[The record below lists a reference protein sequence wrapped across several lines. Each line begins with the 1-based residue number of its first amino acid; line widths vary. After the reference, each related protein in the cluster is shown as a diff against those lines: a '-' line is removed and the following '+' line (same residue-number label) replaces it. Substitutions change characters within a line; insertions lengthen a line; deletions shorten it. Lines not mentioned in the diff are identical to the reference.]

1 MLIEETTNISKTAI
15 TPIGVAPPPTSS
27 KRCFS
32 IQLFVPKVMGQNAG
46 TKNKSLA
53 LQKWQEIFS
62 PSGEFVY
69 SKGNSVDLEASST
82 DGVDSSG
89 GSSSPTMNPRATMH
103 SRFFTYALSVGGRHS
118 CTRFVR
124 IAISLAQLCDLIHEK
139 YTGNILVNILADILA
154 YILAL
159 QLKLATD
166 QNPAS
171 GIVLCPQACSP
182 WRQAP
187 HGIAAGRRLKA
198 IDSDSYT
205 FTAAI
210 PSANLA
216 LISASYDHTNR
227 HLNYKSE
234 QYIQQTFW
242 YESLLPERNEGMSCI
257 PHRLRRVIHTVVHR
271 NRMCRRIG
279 GQEYPGGSSKL
290 STYRPYLLSG
300 GTRTANLFK
309 QNKLKTST
317 FTDGLLSRPGHAR
330 PFKLRTQGASKLSS
344 NVSSRHDPVSQP
356 LQVNSPI
363 PMLPIAL
370 TPQYLLMYILWPQPN
385 VDDDSVTG
393 STCKSSLS
401 TLAVSHIKPKD
412 SVGSL
417 ADIRGSV
424 WIVGYK
430 LCGRQ
435 IHRIGPPTCVDF
447 VRMCRPQQLVA
458 TDPHMSTAS
467 VITCDVGASAPA
479 LLH

>member
-27 KRCFS
+27 KR
-32 IQLFVPKVMGQNAG
+32 

-118 CTRFVR
+118 CTRFIR
-124 IAISLAQLCDLIHEK
+124 IATSLAQLCDLIHEK

-187 HGIAAGRRLKA
+187 HGITAARRLKA

-210 PSANLA
+210 PSGNLA

-234 QYIQQTFW
+234 QKPDVPQIRRLPLF
-242 YESLLPERNEGMSCI
+242 LPESSPQNVC
-257 PHRLRRVIHTVVHR
+257 VA
-271 NRMCRRIG
+271 RIE

-330 PFKLRTQGASKLSS
+330 PFKLRTQGPSKLSS

-363 PMLPIAL
+363 PMLPVAL

-412 SVGSL
+412 SVGRPRKRITEPKWIHCVPRPRPHSL

-435 IHRIGPPTCVDF
+435 IHRIGPTCVDF